1 MAIYDNR
8 ESWDRWKQEARSAFT
23 LTSRS
28 SHYIATRAG
37 IDIATRDLKVLRRD
51 FNLKP
56 EPEDRGIA
64 DVWWPVS
71 SGDPEGDN

>member
-28 SHYIATRAG
+28 SHYKPAG
-37 IDIATRDLKVLRRD
+37 IDISARDLKVLRRD

-56 EPEDRGIA
+56 EPEEPELA